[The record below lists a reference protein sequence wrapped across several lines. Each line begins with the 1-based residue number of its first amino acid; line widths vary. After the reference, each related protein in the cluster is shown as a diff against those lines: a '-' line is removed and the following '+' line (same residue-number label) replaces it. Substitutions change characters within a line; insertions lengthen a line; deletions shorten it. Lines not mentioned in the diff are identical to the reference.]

1 MGESSKWLLDLY
13 LADLQ
18 DQLGLKLSKEVL
30 AELKRHPQGIVL
42 RFVADFVLCHLIFGT
57 LVIAFWRG
65 AWDFALEL
73 FHEVRNINQ
82 MSHNHEM
89 APNFKQGGKTT

>member
-13 LADLQ
+13 LADMQ
-18 DQLGLKLSKEVL
+18 DQLGLNLSQELL
-30 AELKRHPQGIVL
+30 AELKRHPLGIVF

-65 AWDFALEL
+65 TWDFALEL
-73 FHEVRNINQ
+73 FQEVRNN
-82 MSHNHEM
+82 NHLI
-89 APNFKQGGKTT
+89 T